1 MTQPEAEKLSVF
13 IDADVLIA
21 GSASTTGASHL
32 ILQLSEL
39 GLIEGISSEQVR
51 QEAERNLAVK
61 LPAAIPAF
69 HLLAESAL
77 RWVNDPRPR
86 DVARFKGEA
95 DPKDLP
101 LLVAALKA
109 RCHTLVTFNVRDYR
123 PTSVEIQIE
132 TPGDFLNRLRRHMA
146 ELPNI

>member
-1 MTQPEAEKLSVF
+1 MTQPKAEKLSVF

-21 GSASTTGASHL
+21 GSASTTDASHL

-51 QEAERNLAVK
+51 QEVERNLTIK

-77 RWVNDPRPR
+77 RWVNDPLPR
-86 DVARFKGEA
+86 DVARYKGEA

-101 LLVAALKA
+101 VFVAGLKA
-109 RCHTLVTFNVRDYR
+109 GCHTLVTFNVRDYR
-123 PTSVEIQIE
+123 PTSTEIRIE
-132 TPGDFLNRLRRHMA
+132 TPGDFLNRLRRHMSQ
-146 ELPNI
+146 LGS